1 MKLRKAAVAFIL
13 LQLLGGS
20 LGQAFA
26 EPSQSFHYDAK
37 GRRDP
42 FLPWD
47 GSEAKSKS
55 EMDTQDLHVEGIIF
69 DQAKGSLA
77 VVNGA
82 VLKEG
87 DSVGPYKVTKIEKEK
102 VLITKDDEKVWL
114 PFKSGENE
122 A

>member
-1 MKLRKAAVAFIL
+1 MRKAAVAFIL

-87 DSVGPYKVTKIEKEK
+87 DSVGLYKVAKIEKEK

-114 PFKSGENE
+114 PFKSGENG

>member
-1 MKLRKAAVAFIL
+1 MKLRKSVVVFII

-20 LGQAFA
+20 LSQAFA
-26 EPSQSFHYDAK
+26 EQPKSFHYDAK

-47 GSEAKSKS
+47 GREAKSKS
-55 EMDTQDLHVEGIIF
+55 DMDTQDLHVEGIIF

-77 VVNGA
+77 VVNGT

-87 DSVGPYKVTKIEKEK
+87 DSVGPYKVAKIEKQK
-102 VLITKDDEKVWL
+102 VLITKEDAEVWL